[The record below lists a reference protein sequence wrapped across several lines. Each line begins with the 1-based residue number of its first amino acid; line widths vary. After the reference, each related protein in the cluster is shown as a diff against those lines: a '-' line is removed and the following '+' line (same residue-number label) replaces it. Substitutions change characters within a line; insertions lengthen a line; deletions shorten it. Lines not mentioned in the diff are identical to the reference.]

1 MHSVLCGIDDS
12 GSHEAVRAAVT
23 YCRENRTDLRLI
35 GFVKDKLSDTT
46 TVIAGERVRR
56 STTVRLELDRAAEA
70 ARAAG
75 VTVSTTPPRR
85 QPGARIASRGRRN
98 RLWRGLLR
106 QRTGPDPSGVDPPAS
121 EGAHASVGDHLDQ
134 RTAGSGRVSGQLE
147 EIHAELLRA

>member
-75 VTVSTTPPRR
+75 VTVSTT
-85 QPGARIASRGRRN
+85 
-98 RLWRGLLR
+98 LR
-106 QRTGPDPSGVDPPAS
+106 
-121 EGAHASVGDHLDQ
+121 
-134 RTAGSGRVSGQLE
+134 AGNPVP
-147 EIHAELLRA
+147 ELLREAAATGSGEVFYASSRGLIRAALTRRPRREVVHLSTATPTDGQLAAAA

>member
-23 YCRENRTDLRLI
+23 YCRENRTDLRPI

-75 VTVSTTPPRR
+75 VTVSTT
-85 QPGARIASRGRRN
+85 
-98 RLWRGLLR
+98 LR
-106 QRTGPDPSGVDPPAS
+106 
-121 EGAHASVGDHLDQ
+121 
-134 RTAGSGRVSGQLE
+134 AGNPVP
-147 EIHAELLRA
+147 ELLREAAATGSGEVFYVSARGLIRAGLTRQPRRELMHLSATTSTNGQLAAAA